1 MYDYDVLFL
10 GSGHAAWHGALKLVK
25 AGKKVAFVDGDLIGG
40 TCTNYGCDAK
50 ILLDAPFQFV
60 NGLKRYKGIGVDST
74 PDIDWTA
81 LMKYKKQVISPLPGI
96 LETAIFAAAGM
107 PVIHSMGK
115 LLDAHTVQ
123 ADDKKV
129 TAEYIVIATGEHP
142 VKRDVPGKEY
152 IHDSRDFL
160 DLDTF
165 PKRIAFIGAGIIAM
179 EFASM
184 AIELGSEVTV
194 IHHNDR
200 ALKMYPS
207 QYVDIVVNKMKDEG
221 VKFDFNESVSR
232 IEKQGEEYIVTY
244 ESGKTLTVDYV
255 LEATGREANVDGLGL
270 SDVGIEYSRKG
281 IKVNANLQTTVP
293 NIYASGDVID
303 KKIPKLTPTAT
314 FESNYIADHIL
325 DPSTAPIVYPV
336 IPNLVFTLPRI
347 AQTGVSVDAAKKDT
361 EHYDVLTVPY
371 GKKMLFQAKNEVYAD
386 FSFVFDKEHNLVGA
400 AFISDDAGMFVDII
414 TLIINNKMTSK
425 EVNQMIFAFPTES
438 YGLISMVAG
447 MLK

>member
-10 GSGHAAWHGALKLVK
+10 GSGHAAWHGALKLVM

-50 ILLDAPFQFV
+50 ILLDSPFAFV
-60 NGLKRYKGIGVDST
+60 NGLKRYKGIGVEST
-74 PDIDWTA
+74 PEIDWTA
-81 LMKYKKQVISPLPGI
+81 LMKYKKQVISPLPAALEQGI
-96 LETAIFAAAGM
+96 FGRAGM
-107 PVIHSMGK
+107 PVIHAMGK

-123 ADDKKV
+123 AGDKKV

-142 VKRDVPGKEY
+142 VKRDVPGREY

-160 DLDTF
+160 DMETF

-207 QYVDIVVNKMKDEG
+207 AYVDIVVNKMREEG
-221 VKFDFNESVSR
+221 VKFDFNESVAK
-232 IEKQGEEYIVTY
+232 IEKNGDEYLVTY

-255 LEATGREANVDGLGL
+255 LEATGREANVQGLGL
-270 SDVGIEYSRKG
+270 DEVGVEYSRKG

-325 DPSTAPIVYPV
+325 DHETAAIEYPV

-347 AQTGVSVDAAKKDT
+347 AQVGVSVDAAKKDP
-361 EHYDVLTVPY
+361 EHYDVVTIPY
-371 GKKMLFQAKNEVYAD
+371 GKTLLFEAKNEVYAE
-386 FSFVFDKEHNLVGA
+386 FTFVFDKEHNLVGA

-414 TLIINNKMTSK
+414 TLIINKKMTK
-425 EVNQMIFAFPTES
+425 EELNQMIFAFPTES
-438 YGLISMVAG
+438 YGLISMVTG
-447 MLK
+447 ILK

>member
-50 ILLDAPFQFV
+50 ILLDAPFAFV
-60 NGLKRYKGIGVDST
+60 NGLKRYKGIGVEST
-74 PDIDWTA
+74 PDIDWSA
-81 LMKYKKQVISPLPGI
+81 LMKYKKQVISPLPAALEQGI
-96 LETAIFAAAGM
+96 FGRAGM
-107 PVIHSMGK
+107 PVIHAMGK
-115 LLDAHTVQ
+115 LLDTHTVQ
-123 ADDKKV
+123 AGDQKV

-142 VKRDVPGKEY
+142 VKRDVPGKEF

-160 DLDTF
+160 DMETF

-184 AIELGSEVTV
+184 AIELGSDVTV

-200 ALKMYPS
+200 ALKMYPA
-207 QYVDIVVNKMKDEG
+207 QYVDIVVNKMREEG
-221 VKFDFNESVSR
+221 VKFDFNESVAK
-232 IEKQGEEYIVTY
+232 IEKSGDEYIVTY
-244 ESGKTLTVDYV
+244 ESGKTIAVDYV

-270 SDVGIEYSRKG
+270 DEVGIEYSSKG
-281 IKVNANLQTTVP
+281 IKVNSNLQTTVP

-325 DPSTAPIVYPV
+325 DTSTAPIEYPV
-336 IPNLVFTLPRI
+336 VPNLVFTLPRI
-347 AQTGVSVDAAKKDT
+347 AQVGVSVDAAKKDP
-361 EHYDVLTVPY
+361 EHYDVVTVPY
-371 GKKMLFQAKNEVYAD
+371 GKTLLFEAKNEVYAE
-386 FSFVFDKEHNLVGA
+386 FTFVFDKEHNLVGA
-400 AFISDDAGMFVDII
+400 AFVSDDAGMFVDII
-414 TLIINNKMTSK
+414 TLIINKKMTQS
-425 EVNQMIFAFPTES
+425 ELNQMIFAFPTES
-438 YGLISMVAG
+438 YGLISMVTG
-447 MLK
+447 LLK

>member
-10 GSGHAAWHGALKLVK
+10 GSGHAAWHGALKLVM

-50 ILLDAPFQFV
+50 ILLDAPFAFV
-60 NGLKRYKGIGVDST
+60 NGLKRYKGIGVEST
-74 PDIDWTA
+74 PEIDWTA
-81 LMKYKKQVISPLPGI
+81 LMKYKKQVISPLPAGLEQGI
-96 LETAIFAAAGM
+96 FGRAGM
-107 PVIHSMGK
+107 PVIHAMGK

-123 ADDKKV
+123 AGDQKV

-142 VKRDVPGKEY
+142 VKRAVPGREF

-160 DLDTF
+160 DIETF

-207 QYVDIVVNKMKDEG
+207 AYVDIVVNKMREEG
-221 VKFDFNESVSR
+221 VKFDFNESVAK
-232 IEKQGEEYIVTY
+232 IEKNGDEYLVTY

-255 LEATGREANVDGLGL
+255 LEATGREANVQGLGL
-270 SDVGIEYSRKG
+270 DEVGVEYSRKG

-325 DPSTAPIVYPV
+325 DHGTAAIEYPV

-347 AQTGVSVDAAKKDT
+347 AQVGVSVDAAKKDP
-361 EHYDVLTVPY
+361 EHYDVVTIPY
-371 GKKMLFQAKNEVYAD
+371 GKTLLFEAKNEVYAD
-386 FSFVFDKEHNLVGA
+386 FTFVFDKEHNLVGA

-414 TLIINNKMTSK
+414 TLIINKKMTK
-425 EVNQMIFAFPTES
+425 EELNQMIFAFPTES
-438 YGLISMVAG
+438 YGLISMVTG
-447 MLK
+447 ILK

>member
-1 MYDYDVLFL
+1 MYDYDVLFI

-50 ILLDAPFQFV
+50 ILLDAPFAYV

-74 PDIDWTA
+74 PAIKWSD
-81 LMKYKKQVISPLPGI
+81 LMKYKKQVISPLPTIMEQGI
-96 LETAIFAAAGM
+96 FGRAGM
-107 PVIHSMGK
+107 PVIHAMGK
-115 LLDAHTVQ
+115 FLDAHTVQ
-123 ADDKKV
+123 AGDKTV
-129 TAEYIVIATGEHP
+129 TADKIVIATGEHP
-142 VKRDVPGKEY
+142 VKRDIPGKGY

-160 DLDTF
+160 DMETF
-165 PKRIAFIGAGIIAM
+165 PKKIAFIGAGIIAM

-184 AIELGSEVTV
+184 AIELGSQVTV

-200 ALKMYPS
+200 ALRMYPKD
-207 QYVDIVVNKMKDEG
+207 YVDIVVNKMRDEG
-221 VKFDFNESVSR
+221 VNFASNESVSS
-232 IEKQGEEYIVTY
+232 IVKQGEEFVITY

-255 LEATGREANVDGLGL
+255 LEATGREANVDGLDLEKAG
-270 SDVGIEYSRKG
+270 VEYSRKG
-281 IKVNANLQTTVP
+281 IKVNAYLQTNVP
-293 NIYASGDVID
+293 HIYASGDVID

-325 DPSTAPIVYPV
+325 DAGTAPISYPV

-347 AQTGVSVDAAKKDT
+347 AQVGVSVDAAKQDT
-361 EHYDVLTVPY
+361 DHYDEVTVPY
-371 GKKMLFQAKNEVYAD
+371 GKTLLFEAKNETYAE
-386 FSFVFDKEHNLVGA
+386 FTFVFNKEHDLVGA

-414 TLIINNKMTSK
+414 TMIINKKMSSQ
-425 EVNQMIFAFPTES
+425 EINQMIFAFPTES

-447 MLK
+447 LLK

>member
-10 GSGHAAWHGALKLVK
+10 GSGHAAWHGALKLVM

-50 ILLDAPFQFV
+50 ILLDAPFAFV
-60 NGLKRYKGIGVDST
+60 NGLKRYKGIGVEST
-74 PDIDWTA
+74 PEIDWTA
-81 LMKYKKQVISPLPGI
+81 LMKYKKQVISPLPAALEQGI
-96 LETAIFAAAGM
+96 FGRAGM
-107 PVIHSMGK
+107 PVIHAMGK

-123 ADDKKV
+123 AGDKKV

-142 VKRDVPGKEY
+142 VKRDVPGREY

-160 DLDTF
+160 DMETF

-207 QYVDIVVNKMKDEG
+207 AYVDIVVNKMREEG
-221 VKFDFNESVSR
+221 VKFDFNESVAK
-232 IEKQGEEYIVTY
+232 IEKNGDEYLVTY

-255 LEATGREANVDGLGL
+255 LEATGREANVQGLGL
-270 SDVGIEYSRKG
+270 DEVGVEYSRKG

-325 DPSTAPIVYPV
+325 DHETAAIEYPV

-347 AQTGVSVDAAKKDT
+347 AQVGVSVDAAKKDP
-361 EHYDVLTVPY
+361 EHYDVVTIPY
-371 GKKMLFQAKNEVYAD
+371 GKTLLFEAKNEVYAE
-386 FSFVFDKEHNLVGA
+386 FTFVFDKEHNLVGA

-414 TLIINNKMTSK
+414 TLIINKKMTK
-425 EVNQMIFAFPTES
+425 EELNQMIFAFPTES
-438 YGLISMVAG
+438 YGLISMVTG
-447 MLK
+447 ILK